1 MTRVIAWPPIAVEAS
16 MWTTYA
22 PVRRSRT
29 VFSGERFVASTGP
42 ARIRAGFDLLARN
55 CREDG
60 AGTAET
66 LIRLLDGGVNLLR
79 VPSPAVGT
87 QTIAA
92 LNRAPG
98 GTYTRR
104 LSPGVWLNHNWQGT
118 VTTSGVFDALAFTGL
133 PANRLLVRSGEVVRS
148 LHATSGDSQG
158 TARAIRTTFTNGSG
172 AATVAIDA
180 PLPAGVISFGD
191 FEERVFE
198 MEGPPPEVWSARTG
212 GWSYRFTMTEV
223 FAEEIPSGATEVNP
237 WT

>member
-1 MTRVIAWPPIAVEAS
+1 
-16 MWTTYA
+16 MWTVRA
-22 PVRRSRT
+22 PVRRSRS
-29 VFSGERFVASTGP
+29 VFSGKRSVVSTGP
-42 ARIRAGFDLLARN
+42 ARVIAGFDLLARN
-55 CREDG
+55 CLEDG

-92 LNRAPG
+92 LNRGPG

-118 VTTSGVFDALAFTGL
+118 VTTSGIFDALSFTGL

-148 LHATSGDSQG
+148 LHATSGASQG
-158 TARAIRTTFTNGSG
+158 TARAIRTVTTSGAG
-172 AATVAIDA
+172 AATVALDG

-198 MEGPPPEVWSARTG
+198 MEGPPPEVFSQRTG
-212 GWSYRFTMTEV
+212 GWSYRFTLSEV
-223 FAEEIPSGATEVNP
+223 FDEEIPSGATEVNP